1 MLKPLRPF
9 TLVWSALWRAEAAHL
24 AIFAAVPGIVALA
37 RLAGGIA
44 VLPALLA
51 GPGDRAEAYPR
62 GLDHLRDRNCWV
74 ALLPCPA
81 ADLTVLDFDEQ
92 PRRPVFEPPAVEP
105 EPFLPVPTSFT
116 ARHLWFA
123 VWLAWFLAFIG
134 LRERS
139 RRR

>member
-1 MLKPLRPF
+1 MVGNIPTVTRPTSVSAPVAYF
-9 TLVWSALWRAEAAHL
+9 HTEPAGVPWAIGGPEGGHMSVHPNLGTLDDFDE
-24 AIFAAVPGIVALA
+24 IKVAT
-37 RLAGGIA
+37 
-44 VLPALLA
+44 
-51 GPGDRAEAYPR
+51 AYEHNGQEITSFP
-62 GLDHLRDRNCWV
+62 
-74 ALLPCPA
+74 
-81 ADLTVLDFDEQ
+81 ADLTVLDFDAQ